1 MPENFILNIFNKYL
15 NFLISNYFSI
25 TEFSIITK
33 IIVLAIIALYF
44 YGIVESIKFKPI
56 EGVTKGK
63 VWITYA
69 MLYGLFGIAVG
80 IFLFFVAGAV
90 YIVAYIILGEFA
102 KLNWPFRDIGCVVI
116 LSSYLF
122 GSYSIFM
129 VQTEE
134 YLTDKK
140 NIGRE
145 EATTTKKYILLLLKM
160 VGTAVLI
167 VVALPLVLMGVALYF
182 LLKFLGI
189 TSFYIRDKQDS
200 ETLST
205 YELQRNRGVH
215 PDRRIIT
222 EKEAKEIKERQEA
235 KRKNFE

>member
-1 MPENFILNIFNKYL
+1 
-15 NFLISNYFSI
+15 
-25 TEFSIITK
+25 
-33 IIVLAIIALYF
+33 
-44 YGIVESIKFKPI
+44 
-56 EGVTKGK
+56 
-63 VWITYA
+63 
-69 MLYGLFGIAVG
+69 
-80 IFLFFVAGAV
+80 
-90 YIVAYIILGEFA
+90 
-102 KLNWPFRDIGCVVI
+102 
-116 LSSYLF
+116 
-122 GSYSIFM
+122 M

-160 VGTAVLI
+160 IGTAILI
-167 VVALPLVLMGVALYF
+167 VVALPLALMGVALYF
-182 LLKFLGI
+182 LFKFLGI

-222 EKEAKEIKERQEA
+222 EKEAKEIKERQDA
-235 KRKNFE
+235 KRKNCE